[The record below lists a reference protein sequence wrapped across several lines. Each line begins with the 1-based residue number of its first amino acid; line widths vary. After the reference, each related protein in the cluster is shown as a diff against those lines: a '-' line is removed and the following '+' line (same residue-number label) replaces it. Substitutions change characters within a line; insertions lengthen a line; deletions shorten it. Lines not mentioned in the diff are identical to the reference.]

1 MYVCIMCFVADE
13 NRKPNKWSGAVSVEH
28 IPSSLVCDT
37 RARSLMVKTPGSYPA
52 SCRFESCRAHH
63 LSSYPHVVFFQE
75 APSRHPTAPRH
86 AGAPCEPRSIP
97 DIYCG
102 SGSRPPSAR
111 QMKHTSRA
119 YIENGRGLIRGF
131 QRMVHIQYGKTVTGT
146 SPSPDLSSRHA
157 QGTRPSRF
165 RRSTRMSRSLLR
177 SDEPGYRGPPS
188 RSRSLATCC
197 RPES

>member
-63 LSSYPHVVFFQE
+63 LSSYPHVAFFQE
-75 APSRHPTAPRH
+75 APSRHP
-86 AGAPCEPRSIP
+86 
-97 DIYCG
+97 
-102 SGSRPPSAR
+102 SAR
-111 QMKHTSRA
+111 QMEHTSRA

-157 QGTRPSRF
+157 RGTRPSRF
-165 RRSTRMSRSLLR
+165 RRSPRMSRSLLR
-177 SDEPGYRGPPS
+177 SDEPDYRGPPS